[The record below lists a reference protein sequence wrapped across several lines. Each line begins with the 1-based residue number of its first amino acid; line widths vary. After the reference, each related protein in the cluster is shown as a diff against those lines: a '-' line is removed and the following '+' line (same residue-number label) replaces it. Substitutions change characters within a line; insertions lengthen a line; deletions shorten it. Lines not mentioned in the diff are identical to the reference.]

1 MNTKPTISPVSNDL
15 VEMPAPVREPGPAT
29 DPLREGREAL
39 DLIAVDCRIA
49 PREYLNEVRVVGGG
63 E

>member
-1 MNTKPTISPVSNDL
+1 MNTTPNTSPAVNDL
-15 VEMPAPVREPGPAT
+15 PEIPVPVREPAT

-49 PREYLNEVRVVGGG
+49 PREYLEEVRVVGGG

>member
-1 MNTKPTISPVSNDL
+1 MNTTPNPAPAVNDL
-15 VEMPAPVREPGPAT
+15 PEMTVPVREPAPAT

-49 PREYLNEVRVVGGG
+49 PREYLDEVRVVGGG